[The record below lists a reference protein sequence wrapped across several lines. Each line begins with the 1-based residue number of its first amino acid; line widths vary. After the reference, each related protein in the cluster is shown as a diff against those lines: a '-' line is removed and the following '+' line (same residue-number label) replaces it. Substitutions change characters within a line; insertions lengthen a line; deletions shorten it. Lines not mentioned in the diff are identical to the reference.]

1 MNSKKRRTHLIAA
14 LLFVLSLSITETS
27 IILAQSSRG
36 TISGEVRD
44 ARTQQPVPFANVMVA
59 GTRWG
64 TSSDSLGYFIIR
76 DVAPGSYQVRT
87 TLVGYLPSTV
97 DEVTVITSRVTR
109 ISIDLS
115 PTNIEM
121 HGVTVTGGYF
131 QKTAEHA
138 VSYRTLTS
146 NEIRR
151 SAGSAEDIFR
161 VMQSLPGVATAG
173 GKSAQLIVRG
183 GSPDENLTLLD
194 NIEIYN
200 PIHFARTGE
209 SMGIISIVNPALL
222 KDVEFMTGGFPA
234 QYGDKLSSVFNMSL
248 AEGNKESHNTD
259 VNGNLGGFGAMV
271 DGPLPGGGTMI
282 VSARRGFFD
291 LLTSLLN
298 RPAAP
303 QYYDLVG
310 KFTYD
315 LNVDHRLSFVGFAYL
330 DQITR
335 TGSIKES
342 GSLSSYPY
350 LARDDYG
357 DALGVNWRALLGPQ
371 AFALTTIS
379 YSGNGWNTLQGT
391 EIDRSLRGEEIV
403 ENSFS
408 MKSTVSYQA
417 VPSLEMKFGVNVS
430 WIDAKQISWK
440 PADTTRTGQIVP
452 ASSISYLP
460 EAGRKVSL
468 FFQDTWRPIPIVA
481 LTTGVRYDAFSVT
494 QESTIGPRLSL
505 SVDAT
510 EALSFNAAYGTFYQT
525 PASYQMAQDPANTSL
540 RSSRAIH
547 AIAGVGFLFGDD
559 TRGTLEVYRK
569 DLRGL
574 VTGSDTSGVLTNA
587 GSGYAEGV
595 EVSVQKKY
603 TSGLVGSISYSY
615 SVAKRRDDDEL
626 ALYNF
631 EFDRPHILNVLAG
644 FELNDTWQLGVKF
657 QYASGNPY
665 TPVADITL
673 RNGTYV
679 VVDGLR
685 NSVRYPSYHKLDVRL
700 DRTFRFASWTLVAY
714 IDLWNLYNRENILAY
729 TYKVDNAGTMTSTP
743 RYDFG
748 LLPVIGLSA
757 KF

>member
-1 MNSKKRRTHLIAA
+1 M
-14 LLFVLSLSITETS
+14 
-27 IILAQSSRG
+27 
-36 TISGEVRD
+36 
-44 ARTQQPVPFANVMVA
+44 
-59 GTRWG
+59 
-64 TSSDSLGYFIIR
+64 
-76 DVAPGSYQVRT
+76 
-87 TLVGYLPSTV
+87 
-97 DEVTVITSRVTR
+97 
-109 ISIDLS
+109 
-115 PTNIEM
+115 
-121 HGVTVTGGYF
+121 
-131 QKTAEHA
+131 
-138 VSYRTLTS
+138 
-146 NEIRR
+146 
-151 SAGSAEDIFR
+151 
-161 VMQSLPGVATAG
+161 
-173 GKSAQLIVRG
+173 
-183 GSPDENLTLLD
+183 
-194 NIEIYN
+194 
-200 PIHFARTGE
+200 
-209 SMGIISIVNPALL
+209 
-222 KDVEFMTGGFPA
+222 
-234 QYGDKLSSVFNMSL
+234 
-248 AEGNKESHNTD
+248 
-259 VNGNLGGFGAMV
+259 
-271 DGPLPGGGTMI
+271 
-282 VSARRGFFD
+282 
-291 LLTSLLN
+291 
-298 RPAAP
+298 
-303 QYYDLVG
+303 
-310 KFTYD
+310 
-315 LNVDHRLSFVGFAYL
+315 
-330 DQITR
+330 
-335 TGSIKES
+335 
-342 GSLSSYPY
+342 
-350 LARDDYG
+350 
-357 DALGVNWRALLGPQ
+357 
-371 AFALTTIS
+371 
-379 YSGNGWNTLQGT
+379 
-391 EIDRSLRGEEIV
+391 
-403 ENSFS
+403 
-408 MKSTVSYQA
+408 
-417 VPSLEMKFGVNVS
+417 
-430 WIDAKQISWK
+430 
-440 PADTTRTGQIVP
+440 
-452 ASSISYLP
+452 
-460 EAGRKVSL
+460 
-468 FFQDTWRPIPIVA
+468 
-481 LTTGVRYDAFSVT
+481 
-494 QESTIGPRLSL
+494 

-547 AIAGVGFLFGDD
+547 AIAGVGYLFGDD